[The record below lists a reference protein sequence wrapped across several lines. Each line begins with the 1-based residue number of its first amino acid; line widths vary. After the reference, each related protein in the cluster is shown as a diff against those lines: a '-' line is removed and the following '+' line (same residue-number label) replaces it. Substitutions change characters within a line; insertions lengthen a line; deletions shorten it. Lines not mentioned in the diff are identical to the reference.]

1 MNKLYWIGLLIF
13 LVFLVRM
20 PGKSES
26 ATSEPSSKAKKVKWY
41 SFNEG
46 LALAEKENKS
56 VLVDFY
62 TSWCHWCKE
71 MDEKTFSDPRVA
83 RRLKEK
89 FVPVRLDAEST
100 QEKVT
105 YKGKTYSNA
114 DLTQA
119 FGVRGFPTIGFLDH
133 KGEPITIVPGFVPAE
148 TFVYMLE
155 YIDKECYKNQMSFE
169 EFVEK
174 KGDCSDQK

>member
-46 LALAEKENKS
+46 LTLAEKENKS

-105 YKGKTYSNA
+105 YKGKTYTNA

-155 YIDKECYKNQMSFE
+155 YIDKDSRIRLQKV
-169 EFVEK
+169 FV
-174 KGDCSDQK
+174 SS